1 MAYRDP
7 VVIYVNY
14 FFAFQDDK
22 KRRNPAD
29 RAASLIQGAL
39 AFKDLVVGGSLEP
52 EGFGGKSGPLCSE
65 QYRYFIISLY
75 LYLMQSSQN
84 RYLFNSTRIPII
96 PSDQTRLSDPLENS
110 HIVVIRKNHFYK
122 VDTHVNG
129 QRLSTADLKK
139 YVSLRLKSR
148 PSLLFNASYLKYTGN
163 WILFMR
169 MLEMKPVFLLEP

>member
-22 KRRNPAD
+22 KRRNPAE

-65 QYRYFIISLY
+65 QYRYLSL
-75 LYLMQSSQN
+75 
-84 RYLFNSTRIPII
+84 RIPIL
-96 PSDQTRLSDPLENS
+96 DFFLSHTCHLHTNPPHLDIS
-110 HIVVIRKNHFYK
+110 
-122 VDTHVNG
+122 
-129 QRLSTADLKK
+129 ST
-139 YVSLRLKSR
+139 
-148 PSLLFNASYLKYTGN
+148 LL
-163 WILFMR
+163 
-169 MLEMKPVFLLEP
+169 VFQ